1 MALNAYLTLKGK
13 LQGDIKGSSTIKG
26 REGKIVV
33 IAANHEVLSPKD
45 STTGFPSGKH
55 MHRPFVITKE
65 VDKSTPLLYN
75 MFVKNE
81 IAVTWILQFY
91 QPTTQGAEKQ
101 YYTVQLTNATITD
114 IAFKMEN
121 NKNPELAKYA
131 EYETISFMYQK
142 IEWLYVDG
150 GIEAIDDIVVTI

>member
-1 MALNAYLTLKGK
+1 MALNAFLTLKGK
-13 LQGDIKGSSTIKG
+13 LQGDIKGSSTLKG
-26 REGKIVV
+26 REGKIIV

-45 STTGFPSGKH
+45 VTTGLPSGKH

-75 MFVKNE
+75 MLIKNE
-81 IAVTWILQFY
+81 IAITWILQFY
-91 QPTTQGAEKQ
+91 QANAQGLEKQ

-114 IAFKMEN
+114 IAFKMDN
-121 NKNPELAKYA
+121 NKHADLMQYA
-131 EYETISFMYQK
+131 AYEEVSFVYQK

-150 GIEAIDDIVVTI
+150 GIEAVDDIIVTI